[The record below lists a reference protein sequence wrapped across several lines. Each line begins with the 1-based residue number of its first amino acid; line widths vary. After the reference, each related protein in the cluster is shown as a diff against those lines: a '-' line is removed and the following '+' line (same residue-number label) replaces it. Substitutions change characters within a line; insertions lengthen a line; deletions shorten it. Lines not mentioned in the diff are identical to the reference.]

1 MADDT
6 LREMLGWPR
15 CPECGGWMEAQAE
28 GSHNVWQCSSGEHPV
43 AVLWLPGDSEDG
55 QWRLLSGRDMRRG
68 RWTDPPALTPREARE
83 MV

>member
-15 CPECGGWMEAQAE
+15 CPECGEWMDAGE
-28 GSHNVWQCSSGEHPV
+28 GSHNVWQCNNSDHPV
-43 AVLWLPGDSEDG
+43 AVLLLPGDSEDG
-55 QWRLLSGRDMRRG
+55 QWRLLSGKNVRHG
-68 RWTDPPALTPREARE
+68 YWTDPPELTPREARE